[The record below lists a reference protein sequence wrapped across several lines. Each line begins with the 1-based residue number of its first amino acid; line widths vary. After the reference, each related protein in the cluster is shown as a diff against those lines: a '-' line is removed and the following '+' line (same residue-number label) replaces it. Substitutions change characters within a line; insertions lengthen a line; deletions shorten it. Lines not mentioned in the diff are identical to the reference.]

1 MSGPLPLLK
10 KMWNWKFSSGAPW
23 WKKTWSTF
31 SLSPDIWRAS
41 CGDKACVL
49 IKILFL
55 TSRWSVPWPKS
66 IMDQILMSLYV
77 RDDYP
82 HKIKWSFGNLINWDA
97 PPLNLENYIEICL
110 ILFQNL
116 KYDNKSAITFL
127 GLSPKKF
134 LHPPSK
140 KNPYIFPKNH
150 HLHRQKS
157 AQKILDWKWLPPIW
171 KLSRN
176 LSGLVWVAV
185 PNVYLPNLIYTSLFI
200 YLLSAA
206 SRLYIYQILLF
217 CHHFNQ
223 PTTITTWPTNQ
234 PQTKCFVSISNDQS
248 DLFISSISN
257 HQPW

>member
-1 MSGPLPLLK
+1 MKLSSIPL
-10 KMWNWKFSSGAPW
+10 FSMHG
-23 WKKTWSTF
+23 
-31 SLSPDIWRAS
+31 
-41 CGDKACVL
+41 
-49 IKILFL
+49 
-55 TSRWSVPWPKS
+55 
-66 IMDQILMSLYV
+66 
-77 RDDYP
+77 
-82 HKIKWSFGNLINWDA
+82 A

-206 SRLYIYQILLF
+206 SRLNIYQIF
-217 CHHFNQ
+217 FATTSTNEPPSPPDQ
-223 PTTITTWPTNQ
+223 PTNHRPSVLSPSPTINPIFLYLPYPT
-234 PQTKCFVSISNDQS
+234 I
-248 DLFISSISN
+248 N
-257 HQPW
+257 HDN